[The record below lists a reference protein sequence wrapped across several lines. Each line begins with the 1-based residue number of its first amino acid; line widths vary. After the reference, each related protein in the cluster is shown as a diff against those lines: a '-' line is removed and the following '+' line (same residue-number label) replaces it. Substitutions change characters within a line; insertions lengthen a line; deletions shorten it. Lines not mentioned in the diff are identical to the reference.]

1 MKPMSSRPMNRMSDW
16 WQQRDPRERVML
28 TVMCVAIAAF
38 LLWYGAFVPLRHAR
52 DAAQARHVSAV
63 AELARVQAELA
74 QLSELRD
81 RLPAARVDAGTLQ
94 NAVLASAAQAGLQI
108 GNERSDDSGAL
119 EIDSDGATPA
129 QVFGWLDALHAQHG
143 LSPASLS
150 VARNQDRLRVQA
162 RFLAPTP

>member
-1 MKPMSSRPMNRMSDW
+1 MKPMSSRPMTRLSDW

-52 DAAQARHVSAV
+52 DAAQTRHVRAV
-63 AELARVQAELA
+63 AELVRVQTELA
-74 QLSELRD
+74 HLSELRE
-81 RLPAARVDAGTLQ
+81 RLPAAQVDAGALK

-108 GNERSDDSGAL
+108 GNERSDDAGGL

-129 QVFGWLDALHAQHG
+129 QVFGWLDALHAKHG

-150 VARNQDRLRVQA
+150 VARNQDRLRLQA
-162 RFLAPTP
+162 RFQAPAP